1 MVPTMPR
8 CLLDTEFNRRIVNG
22 LRAVGIIM
30 VVAFHGAFVFAKV
43 LPRPK
48 FDAFVET
55 MPAVLN
61 VVWQALGSEVVFF
74 SSGFLLSYLL
84 IRERDR
90 YGSIDVRDFWI
101 RRGSRIVPLF
111 LLALAVFMIGRRFH
125 WDRVLTNLLFSAR
138 IVGFL
143 GITENGDK
151 NYIPVGW
158 SLEVMV
164 HAYLLLPFLV
174 RGVLRTRWPLLAAL
188 VLAALSVVPRYLA
201 LAAEPAACALPVYKI
216 IDLGDVP
223 QIHKDLYYLT
233 WFRLTPFLLGLATAV
248 AALRHSEWLQRWC
261 ASRWRSE
268 GTLIVGA
275 TLVAASGFL
284 PLHRADCP
292 VYEVFGP
299 AEWLWFWA
307 CQRVTL
313 IVGVALVL
321 LTALVSQHGATALV
335 GRFLALRF
343 FTPISNGIYSIYL
356 FHFACLVPAALI
368 VLLPAVVE
376 GVAKSPSFD
385 RLELRDH
392 VYAAIDGASVW
403 HYLCM
408 VVIAMWLSTRLA
420 GFLTRVVEA
429 PVQEWL
435 RKVFPRRVRPLLHE
449 GFASQGAVSAVA
461 AASPANVPAPSK

>member
-1 MVPTMPR
+1 MVPVMIR
-8 CLLDTEFNRRIVNG
+8 CLLDSEYDRRIVNG
-22 LRAVGIIM
+22 LRAMGIIL

-55 MPAVLN
+55 MPAALN
-61 VVWQALGSEVVFF
+61 VVWQALGSEIVFF

-84 IRERDR
+84 IREKSR

-125 WDRVLTNLLFSAR
+125 WDRVLTNLAFSAR
-138 IVGFL
+138 LAGFF
-143 GITENGDK
+143 GITVNGGK

-174 RGVLRTRWPLLAAL
+174 RGVLATRWPLLVAL
-188 VLAALSVVPRYLA
+188 ALAALSVVPRYLA
-201 LAAEPAACALPVYKI
+201 LAADPAAYTLPVHTI
-216 IDLGDVP
+216 IDIGDVP

-233 WFRLTPFLLGLATAV
+233 WFRLTPFLLGLAAAV
-248 AALRHSEWLQRWC
+248 AVMRHSEWLQRWC

-275 TLVAASGFL
+275 TLVVASGFL
-284 PLHRADCP
+284 PLHRAGSM
-292 VYEVFGP
+292 VYELFGP
-299 AEWLWFWA
+299 REWLWFWS

-313 IVGVALVL
+313 IVGVALVF
-321 LTALVSQHGATALV
+321 LTVLVSQHGVSALV
-335 GRFLALRF
+335 GRFLAMRF
-343 FTPISNGIYSIYL
+343 FAPISHGIYSIYL
-356 FHFACLVPAALI
+356 FHFVCLVPAALI
-368 VLLPAVVE
+368 VFLPAVIE

-385 RLELRDH
+385 RHALQDS
-392 VYAAIDGASVW
+392 VYGAIDSASVW

-408 VVIAMWLSTRLA
+408 VVIAVWLSARLA
-420 GFLTRVVEA
+420 TFLTRVVEA
-429 PVQEWL
+429 PVQNWV
-435 RKVFPRRVRPLLHE
+435 RTAFPRRSRVLLPEVADAESVRRE
-449 GFASQGAVSAVA
+449 VA
-461 AASPANVPAPSK
+461 AAGPDRVSKPRS